1 MCKKWTYRD
10 PIFFFG
16 MLSELY
22 FDQLSEHA
30 IETWMLLI
38 ISESNLRKTENW
50 QWWQLC
56 AFYFFFFFLFVFA
69 FVFLFFS
76 AKRKQRK
83 PLFAVKY
90 RIHENVADFHSFSC
104 FLENYDICLNF
115 SHQLLDTASLLIKTL
130 FQSFDVRKK
139 AMLVMS
145 VHILFFSFL

>member
-69 FVFLFFS
+69 FVFFFFFQQNANKENHYLQWSIEFMKMSQIFIVS
-76 AKRKQRK
+76 AVF
-83 PLFAVKY
+83 L
-90 RIHENVADFHSFSC
+90 RIMTSVWILATN
-104 FLENYDICLNF
+104 FLT
-115 SHQLLDTASLLIKTL
+115 QLLCSLKLCFKVL
-130 FQSFDVRKK
+130 MLERKRCW
-139 AMLVMS
+139 
-145 VHILFFSFL
+145 